1 MARTHNRLS
10 QGAVN
15 CANPGMHADGGGLYL
30 QVTVGTAGQR
40 NKSWLFRYAVGG
52 RERQMGLGSLVNV
65 KLSHARQ
72 KAAECRSLRWE
83 GLDPI
88 DARETARRVAV
99 EGVITFRRA
108 FDTFFVTKRKSL
120 SNAKHAEQWRST
132 MEAYVFPSI
141 GNRPVADI
149 ETRDILDLLAPIWF
163 AKAETA
169 RRVLQRIEAVFKSA
183 ILRGHRQRASPC
195 VGVKEELGTRHRKTT
210 HHRALPC
217 GQVPAFVGDLRVSNS
232 RPATKLAFEW
242 LVLTTT
248 RSGETRLARWNEID
262 ERAALWTIPGERMK
276 AKRPHVVPLS
286 KRCLEIL
293 REARALYP
301 SSDLV
306 FPGAK
311 RDAPLSDMAFTKA
324 LRDMGYGEQATPH
337 GMRSAFKVWC
347 AEVAKT
353 RDEVSEAALAHT
365 IPEKVRAA
373 YLRTD
378 FLQERKALMAAW
390 AKFCLKAKRANPE
403 WHSRAQR
410 FDPARLHQLH
420 LKARLSC

>member
-1 MARTHNRLS
+1 MSRTHNRLS
-10 QGAVN
+10 QVGVN
-15 CANPGMHADGGGLYL
+15 SAKSGMHADGGGLYL
-30 QVTVGTAGQR
+30 QVTLGAGGR
-40 NKSWLFRYAVGG
+40 LNKSWLFRYAIDK
-52 RERQMGLGSLVNV
+52 RERQMGLGSLIQV
-65 KLSHARQ
+65 KLADARQ
-72 KAAECRSLRWE
+72 KAAECRRLRLE
-83 GLDPI
+83 GIDPI
-88 DARETARRVAV
+88 DARETALRVAE
-99 EGVITFRRA
+99 EGVVTFRRA
-108 FDTFFVTKRKSL
+108 FDTFFATKHKSL

-149 ETRDILDLLAPIWF
+149 ETREILDLLASLWF

-195 VGVKEELGTRHRKTT
+195 VGVKEELGTRHRKVTN
-210 HHRALPC
+210 HRALHYR
-217 GQVPAFVGDLRVSNS
+217 QVPAFLANLRVSNS
-232 RPATKLAFEW
+232 QPATKLAFEW
-242 LVLTTT
+242 LVLTAT

-262 ERAALWTIPGERMK
+262 ERAPLWRISGERMK

-286 KRCLEIL
+286 MRCLEIL
-293 REARALYP
+293 REARSLYP
-301 SSDLV
+301 SSDLI
-306 FPGAK
+306 FPGVK
-311 RDAPLSDMAFTKA
+311 GDAPLSDMTFTKV

-378 FLQERKALMAAW
+378 FLQERRALMTAW
-390 AKFCLKAKRANPE
+390 AKFCAKAKQAQSNPE
-403 WHSRAQR
+403 RHSRGQR
-410 FDPARLHQLH
+410 FDPALLQQ
-420 LKARLSC
+420 